1 MKIQCRYKKQMRKR
15 LQENK
20 TNIFGS
26 ISDTSNKAIFVP
38 ANNTKGKLRFLILPM

>member
-1 MKIQCRYKKQMRKR
+1 MKIQRRYKNLMRKR

-26 ISDTSNKAIFVP
+26 INDTSNKAIFVP
-38 ANNTKGKLRFLILPM
+38 ANDTKGKLRFFILPI